1 MAISR
6 SRFSFAKH
14 CDISS
19 SRRIVR
25 VVRVVGVSRI
35 EEQWGQANEGRLTL
49 HRTKPHDRHMGV
61 YVDKSWCRAGRPKS
75 MSKYVK

>member
-1 MAISR
+1 M
-6 SRFSFAKH
+6 
-14 CDISS
+14 
-19 SRRIVR
+19 
-25 VVRVVGVSRI
+25 VGVSRI

-61 YVDKSWCRAGRPKS
+61 YVDKSWRRAGRPKS